1 MATQDPITA
10 DADASGGR
18 EDRHTARRAD
28 HVWKP
33 ERLRPP
39 EAFDDTQASTAERR
53 YCGLDLHETEVREHS
68 RTVAGRLRMSCAGWT
83 TVPTAE
89 EFHRAVH
96 EPTGTA
102 RETAILLTW
111 YHEAD
116 TLEQMNA
123 RLEGAYSWRELV
135 RALHRVGLT
144 RGEGARRINRF
155 ARR

>member
-1 MATQDPITA
+1 MATHDTTAA
-10 DADASGGR
+10 DADTGQ
-18 EDRHTARRAD
+18 EDRQTVRRAN
-28 HVWKP
+28 HAWKP
-33 ERLRPP
+33 ERLKPP
-39 EAFDDTQASTAERR
+39 EVFDDTRASTAEQR
-53 YCGLDLHETEVREHS
+53 YCGLDLRDAEAREHS

-116 TLEQMNA
+116 LEDQVNA

-144 RGEGARRINRF
+144 HGDGARRINRF